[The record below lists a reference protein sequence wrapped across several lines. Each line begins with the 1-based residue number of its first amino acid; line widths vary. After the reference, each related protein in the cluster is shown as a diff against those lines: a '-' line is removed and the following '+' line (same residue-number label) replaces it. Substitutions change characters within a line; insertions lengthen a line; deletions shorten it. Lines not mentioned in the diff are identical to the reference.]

1 MNTLLCPSCGK
12 EVAETDALC
21 GFCGGSLSTDKPAS
35 TESHLSASATSPPRS
50 PERRSRQI
58 SGKAIASLVLGL
70 LPFIPGA
77 RLFALVF
84 GAESVTLNLSR
95 YYLGLVAA
103 LLAVIFGHRAK
114 ASICRSGWRLRGK
127 GMAIAGLVLGYLWLG
142 GWILATTTSAFVD
155 HSRLLANQASAVGS
169 LRNIKT
175 AAISYAHTYDR
186 GYPPTLADLGPAKS
200 EIPNTRPKESD
211 KAAGLI
217 DEILASGRKS
227 NYRFTYIAGPAD
239 STGKITTYAVHAD
252 PIEPGK
258 TGKMYYFTDQTCVI
272 RAEKGK
278 EANANSPP
286 IP

>member
-1 MNTLLCPSCGK
+1 
-12 EVAETDALC
+12 
-21 GFCGGSLSTDKPAS
+21 
-35 TESHLSASATSPPRS
+35 
-50 PERRSRQI
+50 
-58 SGKAIASLVLGL
+58 L
-70 LPFIPGA
+70 LPFIPVA
-77 RLFALVF
+77 RLIALVS

-114 ASICRSGWRLRGK
+114 ASIRRAGWRLRGK
-127 GMAIAGLVLGYLWLG
+127 GMASAGLVLGYLWLG

-169 LRNIKT
+169 LAGINT
-175 AAISYAHTYDR
+175 AATIYAEAYGR
-186 GYPPTLADLGPAKS
+186 FPPSLAVLGPAKTDNPDAS
-200 EIPNTRPKESD
+200 AEPSK

-217 DEILASGRKS
+217 DEFLASGRKS
-227 NYRFTYIAGPAD
+227 NYRFAYHPGPAD

-272 RAEKGK
+272 RTEKGK